1 MSELTIATPLS
12 GEEIVEA
19 VQDELRRRLQSD
31 CNLNPVLAYEAF
43 RFVFAGKMTLKDMGR
58 EVEIVAEGVL
68 ERGPQEKL
76 KDVGALGVNFTM
88 VERPPNAVRQE
99 HGLPIP
105 TLVDD
110 GQGRKEMKGIRYKRK
125 GEEKR

>member
-1 MSELTIATPLS
+1 
-12 GEEIVEA
+12 VA
-19 VQDELRRRLQSD
+19 V
-31 CNLNPVLAYEAF
+31 
-43 RFVFAGKMTLKDMGR
+43 
-58 EVEIVAEGVL
+58 GVV
-68 ERGPQEKL
+68 ERGPQASI
-76 KDVGALGVNFTM
+76 KDVGAVGVNFTM

-110 GQGRKEMKGIRYKRK
+110 GQGRKEVKGIRYQRK